1 MSDLPATTSKAVFS
15 DLDAFK
21 NAQRMAVLLSES
33 QLIPETFRGKVADC
47 VIALELANRIGASP
61 LAVMQNLYIVH
72 GKPAWSS
79 QFLISCVNASGRFTP
94 LRYQMGGVGD
104 DYGCIAWAVDKD
116 DERLESPRVTI
127 KMAKDEG
134 WFSRNGSKWKTMP
147 DLMLRYR
154 SATLFARTYA
164 PELTMGIHC
173 EDEIIDIAPVVT
185 EPRRPRTLV
194 EVRPVAAAAA
204 NPDDAAEAA
213 AGLAPAPEPEKSDL
227 TSTRA
232 ELSPQAKLAN
242 IIINAGHS
250 FDTFQRWAIETGA
263 IANADSLASF
273 DEIPKEAA
281 ERMCKVFRGSTM
293 KAALAQLDA
302 IKGGAQ

>member
-1 MSDLPATTSKAVFS
+1 
-15 DLDAFK
+15 
-21 NAQRMAVLLSES
+21 
-33 QLIPETFRGKVADC
+33 
-47 VIALELANRIGASP
+47 
-61 LAVMQNLYIVH
+61 
-72 GKPAWSS
+72 
-79 QFLISCVNASGRFTP
+79 
-94 LRYQMGGVGD
+94 
-104 DYGCIAWAVDKD
+104 
-116 DERLESPRVTI
+116 
-127 KMAKDEG
+127 
-134 WFSRNGSKWKTMP
+134 
-147 DLMLRYR
+147 
-154 SATLFARTYA
+154 
-164 PELTMGIHC
+164 
-173 EDEIIDIAPVVT
+173 
-185 EPRRPRTLV
+185 LV
-194 EVRPVAAAAA
+194 ETVKAEPAQV
-204 NPDDAAEAA
+204 DGEDAAVESA